1 MYQFILDM
9 SKWKRESGFPYR
21 LWKVFFCREHRL
33 RPDRAP
39 VRNNWLEICIRLE
52 SDGGICRDIV
62 NGVPIQAAYPHAV
75 WKMPMQEAA
84 ARDNSARKV
93 LALMYPPESVELFRR
108 ADMIPGTGCVAFSM
122 NDQINH
128 LADRFIR
135 LVNDL
140 YSPGVA
146 DQLDWLGF
154 SLIKEILLTGKSRPA
169 EQTMEQKINA
179 IASWLKVHCT
189 EDTDFHALARCHNLT
204 YTQFYREWRHY
215 IDITPRQYIL
225 DSRLDAAAGLL
236 KLTQMPV
243 SKIVERINFSGEYAF
258 YRRFEEKF
266 GMTPAV
272 YRDVMKPR
280 DKDMIRFHPPRRAKA
295 KVAPLANKPGRVYSS
310 RSSTGKST
318 RSPGEKTS

>member
-1 MYQFILDM
+1 
-9 SKWKRESGFPYR
+9 
-21 LWKVFFCREHRL
+21 VFFCREHRL
-33 RPDRAP
+33 RADRAP
-39 VRNNWLEICIRLE
+39 IRNNWLEICIRLE

-62 NGVPIQAAYPHAV
+62 NGVPIRTAYPHAV
-75 WKMPMQEAA
+75 WKMPMQESA
-84 ARDNSARKV
+84 ARDNSARKA
-93 LALMYPPESVELFRR
+93 LALLYPPESVELFTR
-108 ADMIPGTGCVAFSM
+108 ADLIPVTGCITFSM
-122 NDQINH
+122 NERITQ
-128 LADRFIR
+128 LTDRFFR

-154 SLIKEILLTGKSRPA
+154 SLIKEILLTGKSQPA

-189 EDTDFHALARCHNLT
+189 ENTDFHALARCHNLT
-204 YTQFYREWRHY
+204 YTQFYREWKHY
-215 IDITPRQYIL
+215 IDITPRQYIIN
-225 DSRLDAAAGLL
+225 SRLDAAAGLL
-236 KLTQMPV
+236 KLTQLSV

-280 DKDMIRFHPPRRAKA
+280 DKDMVRFHPPRRAKA
-295 KVAPLANKPGRVYSS
+295 KVTPLANKPERVYSS
-310 RSSTGKST
+310 RSSTAKST
-318 RSPGEKTS
+318 RSSGEKTS

>member
-21 LWKVFFCREHRL
+21 LWKVFFCRGLRL
-33 RPDRAP
+33 RADREP
-39 VRNNWLEICIRLE
+39 IRNNWLEICIRLE

-62 NGVPIQAAYPHAV
+62 NGVPIHAAYPNAV
-75 WKMPMQEAA
+75 WKMPMQESA
-84 ARDNSARKV
+84 ARDNSARKA
-93 LALMYPPESVELFRR
+93 LALIYPPESEALFRE
-108 ADMIPGTGCVAFSM
+108 ADLIPGTGCVAFSM

-154 SLIKEILLTGKSRPA
+154 SLIKEILLTGKNRSA
-169 EQTMEQKINA
+169 EPSMEQKINA

-204 YTQFYREWRHY
+204 YTQFYREWSRY
-215 IDITPRQYIL
+215 IDITPRQYIIN
-225 DSRLDAAAGLL
+225 SRLDAAAGLL

-243 SKIVERINFSGEYAF
+243 SKIVERIRFSGEYAF

-272 YRDVMKPR
+272 YRRLMQPR
-280 DKDMIRFHPPRRAKA
+280 GKEMTRFHPPHAAKA
-295 KVAPLANKPGRVYSS
+295 KVTPLANKRGRVYSS
-310 RSSTGKST
+310 GSSSAETIRSS
-318 RSPGEKTS
+318 REKTT